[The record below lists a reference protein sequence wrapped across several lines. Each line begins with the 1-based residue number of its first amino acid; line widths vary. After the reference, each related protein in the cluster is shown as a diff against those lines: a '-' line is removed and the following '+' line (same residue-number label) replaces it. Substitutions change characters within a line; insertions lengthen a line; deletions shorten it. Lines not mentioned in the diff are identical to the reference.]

1 MNIINT
7 ASTTHISITQQAKP
21 TTSRVLRNITKVA
34 MLLGVA
40 SMIILT
46 GCMSTENPRNF
57 DETGK
62 LTEATVYDVS
72 QTPRV
77 PLADA
82 WVVVEY
88 WYVAGNGLV
97 EAKDICRVSYSVKS
111 DAMGKVRFPERTKHT
126 VKIDASKLGY
136 VYKTARIKPP
146 YEVSLQ
152 PLVRSRAEEFI
163 EFVGSGRYPYCERTG
178 DLQTNLKRIRYFYE
192 LAESKV
198 DQHDAREQRELWWMK
213 KNLDKA
219 EASIAKQ

>member
-1 MNIINT
+1 MNCKFNT
-7 ASTTHISITQQAKP
+7 
-21 TTSRVLRNITKVA
+21 VLTVWPIWCARLTG
-34 MLLGVA
+34 LLCLTGLGV
-40 SMIILT
+40 LT

-97 EAKDICRVSYSVKS
+97 ESKDICRVSYSVKS
-111 DAMGKVRFPERTKHT
+111 DAVGKVRFPERTKHT
-126 VKIDASKLGY
+126 VKIEAYKPGY

-152 PLVRSRAEEFI
+152 PTTKRAEEFLRSL
-163 EFVGSGRYPYCERTG
+163 GGAGNPYCERIG
-178 DLQTNLKRIRYFYE
+178 NSQANLERMRYFSQRAKT
-192 LAESKV
+192 LV
-198 DQHDAREQRELWWMK
+198 DLNDNEEKYRFSVMND
-213 KNLDKA
+213 NLEKI
-219 EASIAKQ
+219 EAQNAK